1 MTRFLSVL
9 VVFTLLITT
18 TVFAGPGAGNN
29 VVKSK
34 TATQAYSLKNAKFF
48 NESALWSVLQDS
60 VPNPSIDQQFE
71 HVDGNMRGM
80 VLSFK
85 EFVPMDEFLES
96 FLSGMK
102 EDAPET
108 KYLDRRTATVNGVA
122 MMEITIE
129 MTTPQAPIRY
139 IGYVYS
145 GAKGVC
151 MALGI
156 CHRDLF
162 NDVKETLL
170 TFAAGLVVETA
181 AKTKTKT
188 KSKK

>member
-1 MTRFLSVL
+1 MIRPICVITILVL
-9 VVFTLLITT
+9 TSFSSML
-18 TVFAGPGAGNN
+18 FAGIGAGNN

-34 TATQAYSLKNAKFF
+34 TASETYPLKNAKFF
-48 NESALWSVLQDS
+48 NENSLWKVLEDS
-60 VPNPSIDQQFE
+60 MPNPSIDQQFE

-102 EDAPET
+102 DDAPDT
-108 KYLDRRTATVNGVA
+108 KYIDRRSATVNGVA
-122 MMEITIE
+122 MMEVTIE
-129 MTTPQAPIRY
+129 RPTPQAPIRY

-145 GAKGVC
+145 GVKGVC

-162 NDVKETLL
+162 NEVKETLL
-170 TFAAGLVVETA
+170 TFAAGLVVETTA
-181 AKTKTKT
+181 KSKTKTK
-188 KSKK
+188 K